1 MSKRKQA
8 RAALRGGDYKT
19 AAEAFAALVVE
30 TPQDIDLYLQVA
42 RCYQQAEDPEQAA
55 TWYLK
60 AAQLY
65 VDKGIGVQAV
75 ALLRIYRDLRP
86 DDIETCRAMF
96 RQCRM
101 QTSEPEDIL
110 GMLSEKDQACY
121 TMRYGEIFMALDD
134 ASFDALL
141 DDMNVRELKDG
152 DRLVSMGEPAESLFL
167 IAEGAVQAW
176 MVKRGQRVSLGK
188 IGAGGVCGE
197 VPLFIGSRQRTG
209 DLIAC
214 GDTRIVEIRYSLL
227 QQVQKKDPAISR
239 RIDALYH
246 RHLLERQLALN
257 PFFGALKAS
266 LRQQIAGEMIVV
278 RVHKNG
284 VIFNK
289 GDSSLDVYLVRS
301 GVLAIKVAMPGEQ
314 IELKVVQGGSV
325 VGETTIAG
333 NGKRAMTVQAASDA
347 VLLRWSGAAYQA
359 CYQSHPALQ
368 ALATKHL
375 HTLQQELEQ
384 FHGNARPTDEADN
397 HPAALLES
405 LLSPKQIADK
415 A

>member
-1 MSKRKQA
+1 MSRRRQA
-8 RAALRGGDYKT
+8 RAALRIGDYKA
-19 AAEAFAALVVE
+19 AAEAFTALVVE

-42 RCYQQAEDPEQAA
+42 RCYQQAEETQQAA
-55 TWYLK
+55 AWYLK
-60 AAQLY
+60 TAQLY

-75 ALLRIYRDLRP
+75 ALLRIYRELRP
-86 DDIETCRAMF
+86 DDIETCRTMF

-101 QTSEPEDIL
+101 QTSEPEDL
-110 GMLSEKDQACY
+110 LDMLSENDQACY
-121 TMRYGEIFMALDD
+121 TMRYGEIFTALDD

-141 DDMNVRELKDG
+141 DDMQVRELQDG
-152 DRLVSMGEPAESLFL
+152 DTLVSIGEPAESLFL

-176 MVKRGQRVSLGK
+176 MVKRGERVSLGK

-214 GDTRIVEIRYSLL
+214 GATRIVEIRYALL
-227 QQVQKKDPAISR
+227 KEVQQKDPAISQ

-257 PFFGALKAS
+257 PFFGALSAS

-278 RVHKNG
+278 RVQKNG

-301 GVLAIKVAMPGEQ
+301 GALAINIAMPGEQ
-314 IELKVVQGGSV
+314 VQLKMVQGGSV
-325 VGETTIAG
+325 IGETTIAD
-333 NGKRAMTVQAASDA
+333 NGTRAMTVQAASDA
-347 VLLRWSGAAYQA
+347 VLLRWSGSAYQA
-359 CYQSHPALQ
+359 CYQTHPAL
-368 ALATKHL
+368 
-375 HTLQQELEQ
+375 
-384 FHGNARPTDEADN
+384 
-397 HPAALLES
+397 
-405 LLSPKQIADK
+405 
-415 A
+415 